1 VALWGLGLE
10 PRMPVEIDVSQLKS
24 ENREKM
30 KDFIEKKLAVSLE
43 VKGDRFVFPKS
54 PNVSKTTARKAC
66 RWFVGK
72 GDLEGDYRVLSSDS
86 GIVVKRLKS

>member
-1 VALWGLGLE
+1 
-10 PRMPVEIDVSQLKS
+10 MPVEIDVSQLKS

-30 KDFIEKKLAVSLE
+30 KDFLERKLAISLE
-43 VKGDRFVFPKS
+43 VKGDRFVLPES
-54 PNVSKTTARKAC
+54 PNVSRTTARKAC

-72 GDLEGDYRVLSSDS
+72 GDLDGDYRVLSSEG